1 MSVTTGWGK
10 RASVGAAAAVLLAVM
25 LTGTA
30 WGADAVRVEG
40 EDFNLYDSNNLG
52 GYPISTE
59 YCGSASQYFAA
70 DGIDLPGEWIMLRVM
85 VEETGCYDVTVAYQC
100 YYLNAVG
107 LRLRVMDYPEPG
119 QSLVSDFTLTEGY
132 GFG

>member
-10 RASVGAAAAVLLAVM
+10 TARAVAAAAMLVAVVL
-25 LTGTA
+25 TTSA
-30 WGADAVRVEG
+30 WGADGVRVEG
-40 EDFNLYDSNNLG
+40 EDYNLYGSHNIG

-70 DGIDLPGEWIMLRVM
+70 DGIDLPGEWIMLEVM
-85 VEETGCYDVTVAYQC
+85 VEETGCYDVTVAYQS
-100 YYLNAVG
+100 YFQNAVG
-107 LRLRVMDYPEPG
+107 LRLRVVDYPEPG
-119 QSLVSDFTLTEGY
+119 QSVVSDFTLTEGY

>member
-10 RASVGAAAAVLLAVM
+10 RASTGAAVAVLFAVM
-25 LTGTA
+25 LTPAA
-30 WGADAVRVEG
+30 WGADGVRVEG
-40 EDFNLYDSNNLG
+40 EDYNLYGSNDLG

-70 DGIDLPGEWIMLRVM
+70 DGIDRPGEWIMLQVM
-85 VEETGCYDVTVAYQC
+85 VEEAGCYDVTVAYQS
-100 YYLNAVG
+100 YYQNAVG
-107 LRLRVMDYPEPG
+107 LRLRVPDYPEQG
-119 QSLVSDFTLTEGY
+119 ESLVSDFTLTEGY

>member
-1 MSVTTGWGK
+1 MSVTSGWGE
-10 RASVGAAAAVLLAVM
+10 RPGAAIAVFAVFVIAA
-25 LTGTA
+25 TA
-30 WGADAVRVEG
+30 WGADGVRVEG
-40 EDFNLYDSNNLG
+40 EDYNTYGSHNLD

-70 DGIDLPGEWIMLRVM
+70 DGIDLPGEWIMLQVM
-85 VEETGCYDVTVAYQC
+85 VETAGCYDVTVAYQS
-100 YYLNAVG
+100 YYQNAVG
-107 LRLRVMDYPEPG
+107 LRLRVPDYPEQG

>member
-10 RASVGAAAAVLLAVM
+10 TARAVAAAVMLVAVA
-25 LTGTA
+25 LTTSA
-30 WGADAVRVEG
+30 WGADGVRVEG
-40 EDFNLYDSNNLG
+40 EDYNLYGSHNIG

-70 DGIDLPGEWIMLRVM
+70 DGIDLPGEWIMLEVM
-85 VEETGCYDVTVAYQC
+85 VEETGCYDVTVAYQS
-100 YYLNAVG
+100 YFQNAVG
-107 LRLRVMDYPEPG
+107 LRLRVVDYPEPG
-119 QSLVSDFTLTEGY
+119 QSVVSDFTLTEGY